1 LKTAGAGVKNTVRG
15 KEDFTE
21 IMTPFEWEPFRQ
33 EDKYRN
39 HTCRE
44 VETSFWAESFFQLQ
58 DLSMCGDDDVMCDDD
73 RSRKVIQK
81 RVLMGNSR
89 IFFSLSL
96 WEKGWENMGF
106 NKTTIQELK
115 KIWTC

>member
-1 LKTAGAGVKNTVRG
+1 MKNTVRG

-89 IFFSLSL
+89 IFFLSRCG
-96 WEKGWENMGF
+96 KRDG
-106 NKTTIQELK
+106 
-115 KIWTC
+115 KIWALTKRQYRN